1 MSKSCF
7 LGRVLW
13 VFVPV
18 PSPFAIRDDKAE
30 ATLEGTREILVK
42 ILEHL
47 GPPKLMKDECITSF
61 CAVSKEKVR
70 SLSLWI

>member
-18 PSPFAIRDDKAE
+18 PSPFAIRDDKAK

-47 GPPKLMKDECITSF
+47 GPQKLIKG
-61 CAVSKEKVR
+61 
-70 SLSLWI
+70 